1 MLRRIFL
8 ASALALLLPTAGTSY
23 ALDKPK
29 GEVIL
34 RVTGNV
40 STPNDGK
47 TAAFDLQMLESL
59 SGRKA
64 SMETPWTK
72 GTTEFQGPLLR
83 AILEAA
89 GADGKMLKVKALNDY
104 TSDVPMADAYDI
116 DTMLALRMNSKLMS
130 VREKG
135 PLFLIYPFDKNP
147 ELYNEKYF
155 SRSVWQ
161 IMEVEVVN

>member
-1 MLRRIFL
+1 MLRRTFI
-8 ASALALLLPTAGTSY
+8 AATVALLLPAIPCL

-40 STPNDGK
+40 KTPNDGQS
-47 TAAFDLQMLESL
+47 AAFDLEMLEAL
-59 SGRKA
+59 KGRKA

-72 GTTEFQGPLLR
+72 GKTEFQGPLLS
-83 AILEAA
+83 AILDAA
-89 GADGKMLKVKALNDY
+89 GADGKLLKVKALNDY
-104 TSDVPMADAYDI
+104 TSDVPVTDARDF
-116 DTMLALRMNSKLMS
+116 DTIFAVRMNSKLMS
-130 VREKG
+130 VRDKG